1 MKHPRSY
8 DSDDVTR
15 KRMSRVKLKGGNAET
30 IVAKELWKIG
40 FRYWKNYK
48 KLPGSPDIA
57 IKKYKIA
64 IFIDGE
70 FWHGRDWE
78 QKKTKLKRNR
88 EYWIEKIEENIN
100 RDRRVDAEIKGK
112 GWIPVH
118 FWTKEIEKD
127 IEVCIKTIVELAFDE
142 MIQQNID

>member
-78 QKKTKLKRNR
+78 QKKTKLTRNR
-88 EYWIEKIEENIN
+88 E
-100 RDRRVDAEIKGK
+100 
-112 GWIPVH
+112 
-118 FWTKEIEKD
+118 
-127 IEVCIKTIVELAFDE
+127 
-142 MIQQNID
+142 